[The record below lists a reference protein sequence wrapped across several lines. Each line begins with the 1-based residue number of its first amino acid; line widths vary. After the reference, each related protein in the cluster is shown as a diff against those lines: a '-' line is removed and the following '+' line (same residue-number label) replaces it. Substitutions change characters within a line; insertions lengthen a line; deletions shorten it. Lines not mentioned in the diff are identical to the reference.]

1 MRPAWS
7 TGLHAP
13 LPSLLRVSVPDLPLF
28 CVYRLQHPDVEHL
41 ISHDLLELR
50 VFLFQLL
57 ESLGVLHLYFAIL
70 APPTMEG
77 RFTDVVLTARYLYV
91 TAFIH
96 LTKDFDDLIYGVSF
110 FLHVSG
116 RF

>member
-1 MRPAWS
+1 LRDIDLGQVMYIYATAVAVCKRWFDTS
-7 TGLHAP
+7 QIQ
-13 LPSLLRVSVPDLPLF
+13 LPTF
-28 CVYRLQHPDVEHL
+28 
-41 ISHDLLELR
+41 
-50 VFLFQLL
+50 
-57 ESLGVLHLYFAIL
+57 
-70 APPTMEG
+70 
-77 RFTDVVLTARYLYV
+77 FTDVVLTARYFYV

>member
-1 MRPAWS
+1 
-7 TGLHAP
+7 
-13 LPSLLRVSVPDLPLF
+13 
-28 CVYRLQHPDVEHL
+28 
-41 ISHDLLELR
+41 
-50 VFLFQLL
+50 
-57 ESLGVLHLYFAIL
+57 
-70 APPTMEG
+70 MEG